1 MLDTKLKKSHKL
13 KNLIIA
19 LVVLLPALLL
29 VCLYP
34 KMEEAAYAKKDQ
46 WDQEWE
52 ERQKE
57 DEEVSET
64 TEAVDGAEITE
75 NAAETENM
83 SATENAAATENKE
96 LTDTPSESET
106 SDVSDTEDTSA
117 EYFIQDNFVNY
128 AVEACYYEYAMMLQ
142 DALGAEVYT
151 SVLEEYGWINDYYE
165 LSASTPYYVQ
175 YRHDPENIYENTNQE
190 KISRGEIEMLLGKK
204 TLGDMRNTQLWGDGF
219 LGFFYLEFDAYGKI
233 SDIRMEVAKG
243 VEYNSRLYE
252 RAKGSVAQYENK
264 VLYFEEQ
271 RENDL
276 DYRQACPKNFRAVF
290 FLYDDNSRFVESYEK
305 AVQDYYGFYKP
316 YHEPYEYYFATG
328 AYWIVLALAIFV
340 ALAALILP
348 FFKKL
353 ETGWEKLFCMPLEVI
368 VVLIGIGISGAIG
381 MGMAMSYSTMESV
394 THELLV
400 DGNQIELLGYVF
412 SPKQCYGGLLVLNF
426 LGWAAC
432 FFAEYICVAQL
443 RQFFCGPKY
452 YIKHRLL
459 GVVFLR
465 WIWRQCK
472 KLYKYVTDID
482 IHENLHKSIVK
493 IVLVNF
499 GIVTVL
505 CCLWF
510 AGVFG
515 VIVYSIVLYILLRK
529 YGNKLQKQY
538 QSILNATGQMAEG
551 DLHITLEEDLGI
563 FAPLGKE
570 LEGVQQ
576 GFAKAVAEEAKSQN
590 MKSELITNVSH
601 DLKTPLTAIITYVDL
616 LKNPEITEEE
626 RRSYIET
633 LDMKSQRLKV
643 LIEDLF
649 EVSKAN
655 SGNVK
660 MNFMEVDV
668 VKLMKEVRVEL
679 ADKIEQSNLDFRWNL
694 PKEKVILE
702 LDGQRSYRIFENL
715 INNAIKYAMP
725 FTRVYVDILDKESE
739 VIITFKNMSAQ
750 ELNFDAEHLTERFVR
765 GDSSRNSEGSGLG
778 LAIAKSFTE
787 LQNGKFDISIDG
799 DLFKV
804 TINFLKK

>member
-252 RAKGSVAQYENK
+252 RAKGSVAQYENN

-316 YHEPYEYYFATG
+316 YHEPYEYYLATG